1 MNRKE
6 FLINTFNIESI
17 NINDVLQI
25 EYKDCLYRME
35 SDNSIS
41 YWHSDNEK
49 TKPSKILL
57 NSLLDDLK
65 SDWSTYQ
72 YARDRKREYP
82 SIPDQFDMMYHDI
95 NIWKN
100 TILSIKTK
108 YPKGE

>member
-1 MNRKE
+1 MDKKE
-6 FLINTFNIESI
+6 YLINISNSESLQF
-17 NINDVLQI
+17 NDVLRL
-25 EYKDCLYRME
+25 EYSNSHFRME
-35 SDNSIS
+35 SDNTIS
-41 YWHSDNEK
+41 YWDKKNEK
-49 TKPSKILL
+49 TKPSETLL

-95 NIWKN
+95 NTWKN